1 MSVNLKTAKSL
12 RLTIPPSLLLGADV
26 EPPTPKTSAYAP
38 PPHLPWQHP
47 WLTVQLLLRSILH
60 EHWTNE
66 QWKEI
71 RKEIPALLKERERIR
86 KAGWFN

>member
-1 MSVNLKTAKSL
+1 MPL
-12 RLTIPPSLLLGADV
+12 PPR
-26 EPPTPKTSAYAP
+26 
-38 PPHLPWQHP
+38 LPWQHP

-60 EHWTNE
+60 EQWTNE

-71 RKEIPALLKERERIR
+71 RKKIPAVLKDRERIR